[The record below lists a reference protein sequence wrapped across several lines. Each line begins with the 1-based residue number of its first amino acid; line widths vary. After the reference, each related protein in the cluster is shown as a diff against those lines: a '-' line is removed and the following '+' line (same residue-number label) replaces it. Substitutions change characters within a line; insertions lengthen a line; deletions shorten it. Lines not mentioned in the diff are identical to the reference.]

1 MKQGFG
7 LNYTV
12 RAYMNIGL
20 ISRMAYISID
30 YSLRSISLRNLII
43 HNQVNYYYTNKL
55 LKPPT
60 FLKKDFDFK
69 LIYIASSFIYAYT
82 YILSRSIVYRILSWK
97 HFDLINI
104 CLRIS
109 TWAFECTTLLV
120 IGDCINCNAVD
131 AARVMQF
138 TTFTCARSAIIARSK
153 LRSMRGH
160 EQSHD
165 AVERQ
170 CVINDPLVEEKMNM
184 KAVNIRMNNRI
195 FF

>member
-82 YILSRSIVYRILSWK
+82 YILSRSIVYRILS
-97 HFDLINI
+97 
-104 CLRIS
+104 
-109 TWAFECTTLLV
+109 
-120 IGDCINCNAVD
+120 
-131 AARVMQF
+131 
-138 TTFTCARSAIIARSK
+138 
-153 LRSMRGH
+153 
-160 EQSHD
+160 
-165 AVERQ
+165 
-170 CVINDPLVEEKMNM
+170 
-184 KAVNIRMNNRI
+184 
-195 FF
+195 